1 MAATKKSPC
10 AKHRA
15 AQARYVRKDPK
26 AQRQR
31 VAKHYRANKAAILA
45 RKKKAAKAKAAKKQ
59 GGKIGRPR
67 TGCKGHKE
75 AARK

>member
-1 MAATKKSPC
+1 
-10 AKHRA
+10 
-15 AQARYVRKDPK
+15 VRKDPK

-45 RKKKAAKAKAAKKQ
+45 RKKKAAKGKGKKQ

-67 TGCKGHKE
+67 TGCKS
-75 AARK
+75 